1 MRILQLWAWKSVQ
14 DNIPL
19 SSRGQSATHICKA
32 GDKRERGRL
41 SHKEP
46 QCSAFQLHGTNSLHH
61 RLPATFSPR
70 PAPKLVFSKTICS
83 TPAVEMASSLL
94 SLIWLL
100 VHSSSLLSNKP
111 PGDAV
116 RGYALHTAQP
126 GRMIIALLTAPCTRQ
141 PPKQRKHELKQDKKE
156 GLYPL
161 PNKVLFMLLESFLA
175 ER

>member
-1 MRILQLWAWKSVQ
+1 MQ

-19 SSRGQSATHICKA
+19 SSRGYSATHIRKA
-32 GDKRERGRL
+32 VDKREGGRL

-46 QCSAFQLHGTNSLHH
+46 QCSAFHLHGANSLH
-61 RLPATFSPR
+61 RWLPATFSPR
-70 PAPKLVFSKTICS
+70 PAPDLVFSKTICS
-83 TPAVEMASSLL
+83 IPAVETASSLL

-100 VHSSSLLSNKP
+100 EHSSSLLSNKP

-141 PPKQRKHELKQDKKE
+141 PPKKRKHELKQDKKE
-156 GLYPL
+156 GLCPL

>member
-1 MRILQLWAWKSVQ
+1 MQ

-19 SSRGQSATHICKA
+19 SSRGQSASHNCKA
-32 GDKRERGRL
+32 VDKRQRGRL
-41 SHKEP
+41 SHKDP
-46 QCSAFQLHGTNSLHH
+46 QCSAFLLCGTNSPHC
-61 RLPATFSPR
+61 RLPATLSPR
-70 PAPKLVFSKTICS
+70 PAPDLVFCKTICS
-83 TPAVEMASSLL
+83 IPAVGTASSLL

-111 PGDAV
+111 PGDAEG
-116 RGYALHTAQP
+116 GYALHTAQP
-126 GRMIIALLTAPCTRQ
+126 GRMIIALLTAPSARQ